1 MALKEAGIRLT
12 LQGEATYIDG
22 LKRINAE
29 MKLLQ
34 TQSKTAMASLGTN
47 AKSGDVFRTTL
58 SNLTK
63 QLDTSESKTKLLE
76 TAQDS
81 YRKSLL
87 NLKQSISE
95 TTAKYAE
102 SSNKTAELKQKYD
115 EIVQSEGKRSKAA
128 KEANKAYQLSKSET
142 NSLAKEVK
150 DLNETFDG
158 QSAKLGKLPQDLA
171 NAELAS
177 AKLREEIKRTK
188 QAFIA
193 NGGDYADVA
202 KKWKEYGNALKDAG
216 AKNLLLG
223 SQLTSTFTRPIVSGF
238 KSATIEAGKFYT
250 EIGQLGPL
258 LTNGGEI
265 TADVR
270 KEMDLL
276 GKSSREWAV
285 DYGKNTSEINS
296 GMSELIRN
304 GYTSSQVMGMIP
316 NILDA
321 SLASGESFNAVM
333 TTSSQVLSQFNLK
346 GNTTADTLKNT
357 QRVTDSLTYVANAT
371 ASGFTDLGAG
381 MAYVGPV
388 ANSLNMS
395 VEETASILGI
405 LSNKGIEASAG
416 GTALRGALTRLLKP
430 SKQNARAM
438 AELGISSEGFRNGS
452 LTLPDI
458 IDRIKESTKDW
469 TDEQRAA
476 AIATAFGTESQ
487 TAMNALVEEGGD
499 ALRTMTKE
507 AEGASGATKKV
518 AESMRDLPEFKYQQ
532 LMAQV
537 RDLGIELGSELL
549 PVAQE
554 VMAVIKDV
562 VRWFVNLDDETK
574 KNVVRIGLLVAA
586 LGPLVSAFGALQTVG
601 GLATTVMGNLIQTF
615 GKNKAVKE
623 FGEAVI
629 NMGDDVAVGA
639 SNAGAAAGLF
649 SNPWVLAG
657 SAAIGAV
664 AGFIWYMNN
673 EAQAPFAA
681 HNESVKETEGAY
693 QEWFDAVSAGISAI
707 DQLNKDAQKGAEET
721 TKTYQETVAQIMG
734 DNQEVQGRQAQMWS
748 EKDWLT
754 NLGNNYH
761 NWGEQYID
769 GKVYKIQYDDLRATM
784 ASFGRENEFDAMLP
798 QIENFTTML
807 GNATLQTMQYYNN
820 HNKVTEEWA
829 WGQISAVRRV
839 TDNIVSNYDQQKQ
852 TELIA
857 LEDKRQSMG
866 YTKQWYDEQVAQLNA
881 NYTQKQQIV
890 RDAEAN
896 IKGILQKAK
905 VEQRNI
911 SEEEALSMLKSYQ
924 QLSEEA
930 GRSLSTIPEV
940 MNLVGDNMMLF
951 TSTFGLEFLK
961 TAGIIDEATLTMV
974 EQLETTEERT
984 NALKKALE
992 GVGNLHVA
1000 PEVQVD
1006 GLPQAIES
1014 IEQYNGLSIQDKIA
1028 SLSALGTE
1036 DIVMMLEKLGL
1047 WQQLSPERKEVI
1059 TNAIGLEQVEEVMWA
1074 LNGYNAFTPE
1084 EKEIIMQTQ
1093 TAQLGLSDLITQ
1105 SDLWNNT
1112 DFKSELININT
1123 TGPQAEA
1130 EIINLINKYRETQG
1144 LEPITVEATTVGV
1157 SGATAEMQ
1165 GFGAASVGIQ
1175 DKSATV
1181 TTDVLSM
1188 ALNTLAIIAYNAAS
1202 GAMTDKTSTATTL
1215 TPSILSNTLSG
1226 WNWIGMLNNTY
1237 SKSST
1242 LTTYVDRIYRTF
1254 GKHATGGHIGMFAQG
1269 GNISKWGG
1277 MFANGG
1283 NVPSGYAGIVGEAG
1297 PEIFQVTK
1305 QGVSITPLNTR
1316 EKMRG
1321 IKGVLEDL
1329 NGSNNGGQQINV
1341 SVQVSDIVIRDDRDI
1356 DSLATL
1362 IGEKISKNI
1371 QRDRI
1376 MRKGT
1381 SVGHVV

>member
-1 MALKEAGIRLT
+1 MAIKEAGIRLT
-12 LQGEATYIDG
+12 LQGESAYLAG
-22 LKRINAE
+22 LKRISSE
-29 MKLLQ
+29 MKSMSLQ
-34 TQSKTAMASLGTN
+34 GQLALAKLGGN
-47 AKSGDVFRTTL
+47 AKQSDIFKATAK
-58 SNLTK
+58 NLAD
-63 QLDTSESKTKLLE
+63 QLTVSEKKTKSLQD
-76 TAQDS
+76 AQDK
-81 YRKSLL
+81 YQKSLL
-87 NLKQSISE
+87 PLKSAISE
-95 TTAKYAE
+95 TTVKHQEAIQKSE
-102 SSNKTAELKQKYD
+102 SLKQRY
-115 EIVQSEGKRSKAA
+115 EELVQTEGKRSKATREAKSAYESSKKEIHSMA
-128 KEANKAYQLSKSET
+128 KEI
-142 NSLAKEVK
+142 K
-150 DLNETFDG
+150 DLNVTYDDNVN
-158 QSAKLGKLPQDLA
+158 KLQKLPTEITKS
-171 NAELAS
+171 ELATQ
-177 AKLREEIKRTK
+177 KLRNEVSQLNSEYKRL
-188 QAFIA
+188 
-193 NGGDYADVA
+193 GGNRMDSIQ
-202 KKWKEYGNALKDAG
+202 KWHDIGKHLKDKG
-216 AKNLLLG
+216 LKNLQIG
-223 SQLTSTFTRPIVSGF
+223 STLTNQITMPILSGY
-238 KSATIEAGKFYT
+238 KTALIAAGEFNT
-250 EIGQLGPL
+250 EVGRLGPL
-258 LTNGGEI
+258 LSGGKAI
-265 TADVR
+265 TSEVR
-270 KEMDLL
+270 QEMVAL
-276 GKSSREWAV
+276 GESSRQWAI
-285 DYGKNTSEINS
+285 DYGKSTSEINS
-296 GMSELIRN
+296 GMAELIRN
-304 GYTSSQVMGMIP
+304 GYNSSQVMGMIP
-316 NILDA
+316 SVLDA
-321 SLASGESFNAVM
+321 SIASGEGFGTVM
-333 TTSSQVLSQFNLK
+333 TTTSQVLSQFNLRGK
-346 GNTTADTLKNT
+346 DTNTTLNNT
-357 QRVTDSLTYVANAT
+357 QRVVDSLTYVANAT
-371 ASGFTDLGAG
+371 SSGFNDLGEG
-381 MAYVGPV
+381 MSYVGPV
-388 ANSLNMS
+388 ANSLNMT
-395 VEETASILGI
+395 VEETASVLGI
-405 LSNKGIEASAG
+405 LSDKGIEASKG
-416 GTALRGALTRLLKP
+416 GTALRGILTQLLDP
-430 SKQNARAM
+430 SKESAKAM
-438 AELGISSEGFRNGS
+438 AEMGFSAEEFKKGT
-452 LTLPDI
+452 LKLPDI
-458 IDRIKESTKDW
+458 IDRISKNTKGW
-469 TDEQRAA
+469 TDQQRGA
-476 AIATAFGTESQ
+476 AIATAFGTQAQS
-487 TAMNALVEEGGD
+487 AMNALVAAGGD
-499 ALRTMTKE
+499 ELRKLTKE
-507 AEGASGATKKV
+507 AEGASGATKQI
-518 AESMRDLPEFKYQQ
+518 ANSMKELPEFKYQQ
-532 LMAQV
+532 LVAQV
-537 RDLGIELGSELL
+537 KDLGIELGSELL
-549 PVAQE
+549 PVAMD
-554 VMAVIKDV
+554 VMDAIKDV
-562 VRWFVNLDDETK
+562 VQWFGNLDDGTK
-574 KNVVRIGLLVAA
+574 KLVVQIGLLAA
-586 LGPLVSAFGALQTVG
+586 AIGPLYTLLGAGQSILGSAATYMSKLMKTFSKSDDILKTADAL
-601 GLATTVMGNLIQTF
+601 
-615 GKNKAVKE
+615 
-623 FGEAVI
+623 
-629 NMGDDVAVGA
+629 DDVVLSAG
-639 SNAGAAAGLF
+639 NAGGAATLF
-649 SNPWVLAG
+649 SNPWVIAG
-657 SAAIGAV
+657 AAAVGAV
-664 AGFIWYMNN
+664 AGFVWYMNN
-673 EAQAPFAA
+673 EAQAPFRA
-681 HNESVKETEGAY
+681 HNESVKETNGAY

-1000 PEVQVD
+1000 PEVKVD

-1059 TNAIGLEQVEEVMWA
+1059 TNAIGLEQVEEVIWT

-1130 EIINLINKYRETQG
+1130 EILNLINKYRETQG

-1242 LTTYVDRIYRTF
+1242 LTTYVDRVYRTF

-1277 MFANGG
+1277 MFADGG

-1305 QGVSITPLNTR
+1305 HGVSITPLNTR

>member
-12 LQGEATYIDG
+12 LQGEAAYIDG

-34 TQSKTAMASLGTN
+34 TRSKTAMVSLGTN

-102 SSNKTAELKQKYD
+102 SSNETAELKQKYD

-304 GYTSSQVMGMIP
+304 GYTSSQVMGMVP

-430 SKQNARAM
+430 SKQNAKAM
-438 AELGISSEGFRNGS
+438 AELGISSEEFRNGS
-452 LTLPDI
+452 LKLPDI

-586 LGPLVSAFGALQTVG
+586 LGPLVSAFGALQTAG

-615 GKNKAVKE
+615 GKNKAAKE

-657 SAAIGAV
+657 GAAIGAV
-664 AGFIWYMNN
+664 AGFVWYMNN

-693 QEWFDAVSAGISAI
+693 QEWFDAIVSGTETIDSFNNSAKTNADETTENYKKNVEEVMQLNREVQDLQSKLWSNKDWRENAGYHNYELIKVDDTTYRYAFDDLRKKMAELGQEDAFDTIVPKIKNYTTTLGNAFSNTISQFNEHKGITENWASAQISAI
-707 DQLNKDAQKGAEET
+707 SRVTKDVISNYEEQKQADLNVIEAKRQNLNK
-721 TKTYQETVAQIMG
+721 
-734 DNQEVQGRQAQMWS
+734 S
-748 EKDWLT
+748 
-754 NLGNNYH
+754 
-761 NWGEQYID
+761 
-769 GKVYKIQYDDLRATM
+769 
-784 ASFGRENEFDAMLP
+784 
-798 QIENFTTML
+798 
-807 GNATLQTMQYYNN
+807 
-820 HNKVTEEWA
+820 
-829 WGQISAVRRV
+829 
-839 TDNIVSNYDQQKQ
+839 
-852 TELIA
+852 
-857 LEDKRQSMG
+857 QS
-866 YTKQWYDEQVAQLNA
+866 WYDAEVAKLNA
-881 NYTQKQQIV
+881 SYAQKQQIV

-896 IKGILQKAK
+896 INGILRDAATQNRELTQNE
-905 VEQRNI
+905 V
-911 SEEEALSMLKSYQ
+911 LSMLKSYQ
-924 QLSEEA
+924 QLSESA
-930 GRSLSTIPEV
+930 GQSLSTIPEA
-940 MNLVGDNMMLF
+940 MNLIGDNLNLF
-951 TSTFGLEFLK
+951 VSRFGLGLLK
-961 TAGIIDEATLTMV
+961 SVGLIDDATL
-974 EQLETTEERT
+974 QIIAGLDTTEERT

-992 GVGNLHVA
+992 GVGNIHVA
-1000 PEVQVD
+1000 PEVKVD

-1130 EIINLINKYRETQG
+1130 EILNLINKYRETQG

-1242 LTTYVDRIYRTF
+1242 LTTYVDRVYRTF

-1277 MFANGG
+1277 MFADGG

-1305 QGVSITPLNTR
+1305 HGVSITPLNTR